1 MMKIM
6 FQPVRVEVPGF
17 GRSSWQVKLKLTNE
31 LIKTIGAWLQASV
44 LQGHKLWCDDIQYK
58 LEDFVHFGCVQAVVW
73 RCLGGFSSL
82 SFMPFDQRKRQ
93 AASLHTHLERV
104 I

>member
-17 GRSSWQVKLKLTNE
+17 GRSSWQVKLKLANE
-31 LIKTIGAWLQASV
+31 LIKTIGAWLQASL
-44 LQGHKLWCDDIQYK
+44 LQGHKLWCYDVQYK
-58 LEDFVHFGCVQAVVW
+58 LENFVHFGCVEAVEAVVW

-93 AASLHTHLERV
+93 ATP
-104 I
+104 